1 MSDKRARAFLAA
13 VLILLPARAH
23 AEDEQSNHA
32 GAFLRAG
39 VDARHL
45 ALGGVGAAIA
55 DDIASGY
62 WNPAGLANLRGFS
75 VTGMATG
82 GLNFDRHHNYVA
94 AGYGMAR
101 GTVALSWINAGTYDL
116 AGADP
121 TGTPT
126 ESFDFAE
133 NAIIL
138 SAAVGSPTA
147 NLGVSAKL
155 LTQDLGTTAPGG
167 ADDATTGYAFDLGG
181 QYLAT
186 SFARVGFSLQD
197 LFGRLGSE
205 DDANV
210 NDVPATARFGLA
222 LEPFEGLTLAGDLI
236 KVRDEDGVE
245 FRVGTEVAVPLGNSA
260 DGAFRLGL
268 RDGKFS
274 GGVGFTLS
282 RLTFDYAY
290 VVEPEAFLDENH
302 RFSVSVDLGSKRREV
317 TEGSSNTNDTD
328 QDGFADDQDKCPDIA
343 EDFDS
348 FEDFDGC
355 PDLDNDQDGI
365 PDVDDLCPD
374 EAETKNSLED
384 DDGCPD
390 TTGTEPQS
398 SSTTTEPP
406 VLPPARI
413 PFASGDADIPP
424 GSTAVLDEVVRVM
437 NEHPNLRLE
446 VQGHTD
452 NVGDDVLNMR
462 LSLERAESVRR
473 YLMER
478 GIAAERLV
486 ARGYGE
492 SRPTAG
498 NGTAGGRSA
507 NRRIE
512 FVPLAP

>member
-1 MSDKRARAFLAA
+1 MSAKALLTATFL
-13 VLILLPARAH
+13 LLPVSAQAD
-23 AEDEQSNHA
+23 DEQSNHA

-55 DDIASGY
+55 DDIAAGY

-75 VTGMATG
+75 ATGMATG

-101 GTVALSWINAGTYDL
+101 GTLALSWINAGTYDL
-116 AGADP
+116 AGADG

-126 ESFDFAE
+126 ESFDFSE

-138 SAAVGSPTA
+138 SGAIGSPAA
-147 NLGVSAKL
+147 NLGLSAKF
-155 LTQDLGTTAPGG
+155 LTQDLGITAPGG

-186 SFARVGFSLQD
+186 SFARVGFMLQD
-197 LFGRLGSE
+197 LLGRLGSE

-222 LEPFEGLTLAGDLI
+222 LEPFEGFLLAGDLI
-236 KVRDEDGVE
+236 KVRDEDGLE
-245 FRVGTEVAVPLGNSA
+245 FRAGAEVAVPLGNTA
-260 DGAFRLGL
+260 DGALRLGL

-282 RLTFDYAY
+282 RVTFDYAY

-302 RFSVSVDLGSKRREV
+302 RFSVSLDLGAKRREV
-317 TEGSSNTNDTD
+317 TEASSNTNDSD
-328 QDGFADDQDKCPDIA
+328 QDGFADDQDKCPDVA

-374 EAETKNSLED
+374 EAEIKNDLQD

-390 TTGTEPQS
+390 TTATGPQS
-398 SSTTTEPP
+398 SSTTTETP

-413 PFASGDADIPP
+413 PFASGSAEIPP
-424 GSTAVLDEVVRVM
+424 GSTAVLDEVLRVM
-437 NEHPNLRLE
+437 NENPNLRLE

-452 NVGDDVLNMR
+452 NVGEDVLNMR
-462 LSLERAESVRR
+462 ISLERAESVRR
-473 YLMER
+473 YLVEH
-478 GIAAERLV
+478 GVAADRLV

-512 FVPLAP
+512 FVPLVP